1 MTERG
6 WLGKP
11 QQIFGTYGYMPPEQV
26 RPPRGGKATV
36 LPTTDIFSFGV
47 MMYELLVGKLPFGEL
62 RTEADLMP
70 YLNHGRDGIWDRAAL
85 KNIRSEV
92 NWLEIIEGCLVPNFQ
107 QRLQNIDE
115 VLSLFPTGSVNTSR
129 KHTTV
134 HGKMLL
140 RIMQGEEYG
149 KTYMLDDLISSSRS
163 IITVGRYDEDVI
175 NDIPIVEEHS
185 SYVSRKHCTIERN
198 ISNQSWYIRDGQWE
212 RGSTNGWKY
221 SLNGTFLNSTEVNIR
236 GTQLRDGDIISI
248 GDVKLRVELY

>member
-1 MTERG
+1 
-6 WLGKP
+6 
-11 QQIFGTYGYMPPEQV
+11 
-26 RPPRGGKATV
+26 
-36 LPTTDIFSFGV
+36 
-47 MMYELLVGKLPFGEL
+47 
-62 RTEADLMP
+62 
-70 YLNHGRDGIWDRAAL
+70 
-85 KNIRSEV
+85 
-92 NWLEIIEGCLVPNFQ
+92 
-107 QRLQNIDE
+107 
-115 VLSLFPTGSVNTSR
+115 
-129 KHTTV
+129 
-134 HGKMLL
+134 
-140 RIMQGEEYG
+140 MQGEEYG

>member
-1 MTERG
+1 
-6 WLGKP
+6 
-11 QQIFGTYGYMPPEQV
+11 
-26 RPPRGGKATV
+26 
-36 LPTTDIFSFGV
+36 
-47 MMYELLVGKLPFGEL
+47 
-62 RTEADLMP
+62 MP